1 MCWSP
6 HGTQSDT
13 SRCALTV
20 PVWSSIGGEGVET
33 CDCIRYESKI
43 DMSENMPLVELN
55 KVFWKDSQTISSPQ
69 QHWGW
74 AAHGWNCG
82 GKCPCVHRLQTNR
95 SWVATRKLHSA
106 ILDALAHSSKDDEVE
121 LPAQSTEALKL
132 EKLAEILTMIGTG
145 LDRNRMLRALEYPN
159 GSHLPL
165 ALSAAGLG
173 WKTRAR
179 KGRGHKWSH
188 HAVCYSDGNM
198 LVTSWD
204 PIYPASSDQREA
216 HSCDLNWKERWLF
229 HVILLTWPN
238 QERGS
243 QLARKAK
250 RLAQVLLAQRLLL
263 GGTRLRWSCR
273 VGWIG
278 SMDVSQNNSE

>member
-1 MCWSP
+1 
-6 HGTQSDT
+6 
-13 SRCALTV
+13 
-20 PVWSSIGGEGVET
+20 
-33 CDCIRYESKI
+33 
-43 DMSENMPLVELN
+43 
-55 KVFWKDSQTISSPQ
+55 
-69 QHWGW
+69 
-74 AAHGWNCG
+74 
-82 GKCPCVHRLQTNR
+82 
-95 SWVATRKLHSA
+95 
-106 ILDALAHSSKDDEVE
+106 
-121 LPAQSTEALKL
+121 
-132 EKLAEILTMIGTG
+132 
-145 LDRNRMLRALEYPN
+145 MLRALEYPN

-179 KGRGHKWSH
+179 KGRGHKWNH

-204 PIYPASSDQREA
+204 PIYPASSDQGEA
-216 HSCDLNWKERWLF
+216 HPVVWIEKNGNCYCM

-250 RLAQVLLAQRLLL
+250 RLAQVLLAQRLRL

-278 SMDVSQNNSE
+278 SMDVSQNNSEQIADKHMQVREKVWTCALWLPRERYIKCSWANSQRIRG